1 LCQYRKDFSKADEMS
16 RKKKIVSRGKV
27 TDRAKV
33 YNSAKNP
40 DAEALIM
47 RNGVYLDVRFRSK
60 G

>member
-16 RKKKIVSRGKV
+16 RKKKIVSRGEV
-27 TDRAKV
+27 TDGAKV
-33 YNSAKNP
+33 YNSAKKP

-47 RNGVYLDVRFRSK
+47 RNGVYLDVCFRSK

>member
-1 LCQYRKDFSKADEMS
+1 MS

-27 TDRAKV
+27 ADGAIV
-33 YNSAKNP
+33 YSSAKNP

>member
-27 TDRAKV
+27 ADGAKV

-47 RNGVYLDVRFRSK
+47 RNEVY
-60 G
+60 